1 MFNDYEWCFVGS
13 LMASFIAKK
22 DYLRM
27 SQRKGQSEEWK
38 LFIFHFP
45 WASILGILLYPFFSS
60 YTLSAL
66 HLAYLIS
73 IPLLAIPNGVLT
85 FYPDKDSTILP
96 IHTMNGKLLIKYSLS
111 PLSEYWTTFTN
122 AITGS
127 IRTQRHINFS
137 IALYP
142 IRYCKTPIEIFPL
155 PQAVIHLNKYLKS
168 TQNHIKTARS
178 AASNQYKNHQLC
190 NKNPCI
196 YVYESCVLLKHNP
209 RCVVPIP
216 LWMWAVT
223 HVVMTK

>member
-1 MFNDYEWCFVGS
+1 MFCGVFDGFFYCQERLLADESEKRAEW
-13 LMASFIAKK
+13 
-22 DYLRM
+22 R
-27 SQRKGQSEEWK
+27 RK

-142 IRYCKTPIEIFPL
+142 IRYCKTPIEMFPL

-168 TQNHIKTARS
+168 TQNHIRTARS